1 MKKLSNIMESIWSDM
16 QDRGTG
22 EIKKK
27 EDAIKV
33 HTCLDV
39 DIFVSADCDYDSAI
53 QYILNHFIDDDSIM
67 FVVNVRDSKYTPDE
81 MVNIRKWQ
89 APYTY
94 MIYEGGSGTDLILD
108 FEPYDTLVEN
118 EYEICEYVSEKDYP
132 AICRG
137 IAEKMK
143 QFGGNISY
151 VHNKAWVINGDHRDI
166 EKYMYNYAF
175 KLIDEGDVSYWT
187 SEEENEN
194 RSDYVNEFIED
205 MQHSFGAIIDQDFIG
220 WNFNNYGGISFPLP
234 INFDNI
240 INLKDYIEYTEK
252 WFEVK

>member
-22 EIKKK
+22 DIKKK
-27 EDAIKV
+27 EDGIKV

-94 MIYEGGSGTDLILD
+94 MIYEGGYGTDLILD

-151 VHNKAWVINGDHRDI
+151 VHNKAWVINGDRRDI

-175 KLIDEGDVSYWT
+175 KLIDEGDVYYWT
-187 SEEENEN
+187 SEEENQD

-205 MQHSFGAIIDQDFIG
+205 MQNSFGAIGDQDFIG
-220 WNFNNYGGISFPLP
+220 WSFNNYGISFAIP
-234 INFDNI
+234 INFDNLL
-240 INLKDYIEYTEK
+240 NLKDYIEYTQK

>member
-27 EDAIKV
+27 EDGIKV

-53 QYILNHFIDDDSIM
+53 QYILNHFVDDDSIM
-67 FVVNVRDSKYTPDE
+67 YVVNIRDSRYTPDE
-81 MVNIRKWQ
+81 MVNIRKWE

-108 FEPYDTLVEN
+108 FEPYDVLVEN
-118 EYEICEYVSEKDYP
+118 QYEICDYVSEKDYP

-151 VHNKAWVINGDHRDI
+151 VHNKAWVINGNRSDI

-175 KLIDEGDVSYWT
+175 KLIDEGDVYYWT
-187 SEEENEN
+187 SEEKNEN

-205 MQHSFGAIIDQDFIG
+205 MQNSFGAIGDQDFIG
-220 WNFNNYGGISFPLP
+220 WSFNNYGGISFAIP
-234 INFDNI
+234 INFDNL
-240 INLKDYIEYTEK
+240 INLKDYIEHTEK